1 MPRKPALLPGVPPRL
16 LTELTRPWAP
26 PRGATVVVAVSG
38 GADSVALLQ
47 LLAHLAPGRGWSLAV
62 ASLDHGLRGPAGADD
77 LHFVERLAA
86 DLGWPFHGARAA
98 VAVRA
103 GRSPEAAARAARMAF
118 LKRTAAASGA
128 IAIAVAHTLDD
139 QAETVLYRLA
149 RGAGLRGTS
158 AMRRWAPPLWR
169 PLLGV
174 RRAALREVLSR
185 AGRAWR
191 EDETNTSSVA
201 VRNRLRHEVFPL
213 LEDVLGPRVVTGLAR
228 AADLAAD
235 DEAVLAARA
244 GRAAPGLVIRE
255 DARAVAFDR
264 RAVADLP
271 PAVSRRILRSYC
283 DRLTGRSGAV
293 GAAHLE
299 ALLGLAG
306 GRSPGTRADL
316 PHGLA
321 ACRKGRALIV
331 SLRPETH
338 AR

>member
-1 MPRKPALLPGVPPRL
+1 MSRNGLPPGVPPRL

-26 PRGATVVVAVSG
+26 PRGATVLAAVSG
-38 GADSVALLQ
+38 GADSVALLH
-47 LLAHLAPGRGWSLAV
+47 LLAGLAPGRGWTIAV
-62 ASLDHGLRGPAGADD
+62 ASLDHGLRGAAGAAD
-77 LHFVERLAA
+77 LGFVARLAA
-86 DLGWPFHGARAA
+86 DLGLRFHGGTVR

-103 GRSPEAAARAARMAF
+103 GRSPETAARTARMAF
-118 LKRTAAASGA
+118 LKRAAAATGAGA
-128 IAIAVAHTLDD
+128 IALAHTLDD

-149 RGAGLRGTS
+149 RGAGLRGVA
-158 AMRRWAPPLWR
+158 AMRRRADPLWR

-174 RRAALREVLSR
+174 RRAALRELLVR
-185 AGRAWR
+185 AGLAWR

-228 AADLAAD
+228 AAELAAD
-235 DEAVLAARA
+235 DDAVLEDRA
-244 GRAAPGLVIRE
+244 GHAAAGLVVRE

-299 ALLGLAG
+299 ALLDLAG

-316 PHGLA
+316 PHGLT

-331 SLRPETH
+331 SLPPETH
-338 AR
+338 TR